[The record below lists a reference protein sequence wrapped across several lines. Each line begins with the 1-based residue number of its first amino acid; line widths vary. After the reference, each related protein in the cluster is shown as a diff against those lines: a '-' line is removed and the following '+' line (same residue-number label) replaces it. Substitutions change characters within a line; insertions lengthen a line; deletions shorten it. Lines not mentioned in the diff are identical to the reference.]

1 MTWVDMCVVGVLIPG
16 HVSHTFLHSPASPQ
30 QSMFDPI
37 ASFVS
42 AVNLHRDCPPTLL
55 KALADSHPDREVWL
69 QRYFEE
75 KWGIE
80 SMDMFRKITLREY
93 RSLREKGV
101 PCTIPTM
108 CVLTI
113 KKDENLHP
121 LCVKSCI
128 IALGNHEDRLWRKSN
143 HFALV
148 LRGKGNMIAFS
159 GSFSSLTSINA
170 KKTGGP
176 TFPTC
181 L

>member
-1 MTWVDMCVVGVLIPG
+1 
-16 HVSHTFLHSPASPQ
+16 
-30 QSMFDPI
+30 MFDPI

-143 HFALV
+143 HFAPV